1 MPDLEEWVT
10 LLDID
15 DAVGDET
22 GDGDYTYPLAGDFS
36 PGSGLFDITH
46 LKVSQSE
53 WNARFEVSFAEMTD
67 YWGLANGFSHQIVQI
82 YVDQGDTTYGETEL
96 LDGAYAV
103 AHDDWAWEVAVSVT
117 GEPGAVKS
125 VSASTGETSAKGI
138 EVSSDK
144 DSKTITITVSKNVI
158 GENIPNYR
166 FIVVAGSQDGFGT
179 GKWRDVD
186 AEAKTWRLGG
196 GADPSTVD
204 GREYDPNII
213 DMVLDNTTDQSAMLN
228 SYDVNS
234 QTYAVLTGIELPEV
248 AQQVFGV
255 SVSSITS
262 SSAIVSWSTTKS
274 DNGTVTCANNS
285 FETTDAALSHALQ
298 VSQLTAGTAYTC
310 TISVEG
316 ISPMEISFNT
326 STETDTT
333 PPEVLNLAVE
343 VLEGGSLR
351 VTWYTSEEATESIDV
366 SGQVFTGDT
375 VALRK
380 NHDMT
385 IVPNPALPAL
395 ETHALTVTVTD
406 ASGNSNTSSVEFTIA
421 EEDAASTLPDQ
432 DSNQGENEEDSDE
445 KADIGALF
453 GDPVVQIALL
463 LVVLMILVAFIRTR
477 KYELDYSTPIE
488 DDLFE
493 D

>member
-1 MPDLEEWVT
+1 
-10 LLDID
+10 
-15 DAVGDET
+15 
-22 GDGDYTYPLAGDFS
+22 
-36 PGSGLFDITH
+36 
-46 LKVSQSE
+46 
-53 WNARFEVSFAEMTD
+53 
-67 YWGLANGFSHQIVQI
+67 
-82 YVDQGDTTYGETEL
+82 
-96 LDGAYAV
+96 
-103 AHDDWAWEVAVSVT
+103 
-117 GEPGAVKS
+117 
-125 VSASTGETSAKGI
+125 SAKGI
-138 EVSSDK
+138 EVTGDK
-144 DSKTITITVSKNVI
+144 DLKTITITVSKSVI
-158 GENIPNYR
+158 GSEIPDYR
-166 FIVVAGSQDGFGT
+166 FVIIAGSQDGFGT

-204 GREYDPNII
+204 GRDYDPNII

-228 SYDVNS
+228 SYDVDS
-234 QTYAVLTGIELPEV
+234 QTYAILTGIELPEV

-262 SSAIVSWSTTKS
+262 SSAIVSWSTTKA

-285 FETTDAALSHALQ
+285 FETNEPALSHALQ

-316 ISPMEISFNT
+316 ASSMEISFNT

-421 EEDAASTLPDQ
+421 EEDAASPLPEQ
-432 DSNQGENEEDSDE
+432 GPDSSETADDSDE
-445 KADIGALF
+445 KANIGDLF
-453 GDPVVQIALL
+453 GDPIIQIALL

-477 KYELDYSTPIE
+477 KHELDYSMSLE
-488 DDLFE
+488 DDLFDE
-493 D
+493 N

>member
-1 MPDLEEWVT
+1 
-10 LLDID
+10 
-15 DAVGDET
+15 
-22 GDGDYTYPLAGDFS
+22 
-36 PGSGLFDITH
+36 
-46 LKVSQSE
+46 
-53 WNARFEVSFAEMTD
+53 
-67 YWGLANGFSHQIVQI
+67 
-82 YVDQGDTTYGETEL
+82 
-96 LDGAYAV
+96 
-103 AHDDWAWEVAVSVT
+103 VT

-138 EVSSDK
+138 EVSADK
-144 DSKTITITVSKNVI
+144 DLKTITITVSKGVI
-158 GENIPNYR
+158 GADIPDYR
-166 FIVVAGSQDGFGT
+166 FVIIAGSQDGFGT

-186 AEAKTWRLGG
+186 AEPKTWRLGG

-204 GREYDPNII
+204 GRDYDPNII

-228 SYDVNS
+228 SYDVES
-234 QTYAVLTGIELPEV
+234 QSYAVLTGIELPEV

-255 SVSSITS
+255 GVSSITS
-262 SSAIVSWSTTKS
+262 SSAIVSWSTTKA

-285 FETTDAALSHALQ
+285 FETTDSALSHALQ
-298 VSQLTAGTAYTC
+298 VSQLTAGTAQTC

-316 ISPMEISFNT
+316 APSMEISFNT

-343 VLEGGSLR
+343 VIEGGSLR

-366 SGQVFTGDT
+366 ADQTFAGDV

-385 IVPNPALPAL
+385 IVPDPELTAL
-395 ETHALTVTVTD
+395 ETYTLTVVAAD
-406 ASGNSNTSSVEFTIA
+406 ASGNINTSSVDFVID
-421 EEDAASTLPDQ
+421 EEDAAPPLIDPNSPPDETGD
-432 DSNQGENEEDSDE
+432 DSNEVASVGD
-445 KADIGALF
+445 LF

-477 KYELDYSTPIE
+477 KHELDYTMPIE
-488 DDLFE
+488 DDLF
-493 D
+493 DD